1 MCIRDRNRGG
11 DRRESCQALRD
22 HGRGVEGN
30 KEMPQDFRGRCGRR
44 VEERG
49 DKGVCWERFQ
59 RRGLSRLKLVG
70 CADTH

>member
-1 MCIRDRNRGG
+1 
-11 DRRESCQALRD
+11 
-22 HGRGVEGN
+22 
-30 KEMPQDFRGRCGRR
+30 MPQDFRGRCGRR

-49 DKGVCWERFQ
+49 DKGVRWERFQ